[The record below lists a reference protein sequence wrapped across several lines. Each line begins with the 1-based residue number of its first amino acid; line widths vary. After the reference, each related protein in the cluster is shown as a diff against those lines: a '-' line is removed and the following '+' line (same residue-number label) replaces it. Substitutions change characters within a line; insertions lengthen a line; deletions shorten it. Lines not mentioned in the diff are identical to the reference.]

1 VEDFCGVILNHMRK
15 SLEKLQP
22 KMSQNQAQRILAR
35 HGTHISIEETE
46 LMLNFLQK
54 LSKLA
59 VRALLDRAGANI

>member
-1 VEDFCGVILNHMRK
+1 MRK

-22 KMSQNQAQRILAR
+22 EMSTDQAQRILAR
-35 HGTHISIEETE
+35 HGTHISVEEAE
-46 LMLNFLQK
+46 LMLNFLRK